1 MTETLAEFYA
11 RPGPMSDPGTFAEL
25 FEALPRSI
33 PNLVKA
39 IQGLVVHV
47 YWLSRYEID
56 PPQERRDAEV
66 SLRTVQQKLP
76 RLLELDPAPLS
87 QRRPPERRLIGN
99 CRDFSLLTISILKS
113 RGIPARARCGFAT
126 YFMPDHFE
134 DHWVVE
140 YWDEDKGRWVMLDS
154 QLDALQRGVL
164 HVNFD
169 TLDMPAGQFISGGQ
183 AWQMCREGRADP
195 ERFGIFQ
202 WKGWDFIRGD
212 LMRDV
217 LALNNVEVLPWDD
230 WAALATPVS
239 ELPPDELARLDSL
252 ACLTANPVDPNGVL
266 RDPGDFT
273 QSAFESLR
281 SAYEAWP
288 EAHFLIDK

>member
-11 RPGPMSDPGTFAEL
+11 RPGPTSDPGTFAEL
-25 FEALPRSI
+25 FEPLPRSI

-56 PPQERRDAEV
+56 PPQARRDAEV
-66 SLRTVQQKLP
+66 SLRKVQQKLP

-113 RGIPARARCGFAT
+113 RGIPARARCGFAA
-126 YFMPDHFE
+126 YFMADHFE

-140 YWDEDKGRWVMLDS
+140 YRDEDKGRWVMLDS

-169 TLDMPAGQFISGGQ
+169 TLDMPSGQFLTGGQ
-183 AWQMCREGRADP
+183 AWLLCRERGADP

-212 LMRDV
+212 LMRDM

-239 ELPPDELARLDSL
+239 ELSPDELARLDHL
-252 ACLTANPVDPNGVL
+252 ARLTANPGGPT
-266 RDPGDFT
+266 DFT
-273 QSAFESLR
+273 QSSFEALR
-281 SAYEAWP
+281 AAYEAWP
-288 EAHFLIDK
+288 EAHFLID